1 MDLGWH
7 EAIQKVLSQANE
19 PLHYKAIAEEIEKL
33 GLRESLGATPAN
45 TVNAYING
53 SINSGTASPYIRT
66 VRGYYALKG
75 ASKDSVVGLIG
86 SSEESDDTPTGLIQ
100 CLGMYWHRS
109 NVVWKSNARIL
120 GQQQIGAE
128 AVDFCNQVGVYIL
141 YDRDRVIYVG
151 RSIERP
157 MGQRLYEHT
166 KDRLNGRWD
175 RFSWFGLK
183 SVDENGKLADVK
195 LAANNFEIVVSTLE
209 AILIEALEPPQNRKR
224 GDQFSVSEYLQV
236 ADPDRDRQKIEAIT
250 ALISGTLSNQN

>member
-120 GQQQIGAE
+120 E
-128 AVDFCNQVGVYIL
+128 
-141 YDRDRVIYVG
+141 
-151 RSIERP
+151 S
-157 MGQRLYEHT
+157 
-166 KDRLNGRWD
+166 
-175 RFSWFGLK
+175 GL
-183 SVDENGKLADVK
+183 
-195 LAANNFEIVVSTLE
+195 TT
-209 AILIEALEPPQNRKR
+209 NR
-224 GDQFSVSEYLQV
+224 
-236 ADPDRDRQKIEAIT
+236 
-250 ALISGTLSNQN
+250 